1 MGGTRGECRGTPVS
15 TEARELIVRTRS
27 AESAVILSAAGEV
40 DIVSAPRLSA
50 AVGEALATDSTLLV
64 VDLTEVGFFGSAGL
78 SVLVGALEAI
88 ADRRLKVVASPQVR
102 RPIEVTGLDDLLD
115 IYDTLEEALAE

>member
-1 MGGTRGECRGTPVS
+1 MS
-15 TEARELIVRTRS
+15 SEARELVVRTRS
-27 AESAVILSAAGEV
+27 AESAVILSATGEV
-40 DIVSAPRLSA
+40 DIVSAPKLSA
-50 AVGEALATDSTLLV
+50 AVDEALATDSALLV

-88 ADRRLKVVASPQVR
+88 SDRRLKVVASPQVR

-115 IYDTLEEALAE
+115 VYDSLEEALAE